1 MKYNAKILSTDNVL
15 LKNVGVIDP
24 LKVDEYVAKGGY
36 EGLKKAL
43 GMDRKEIIEVVS
55 DSGLR
60 GRGGANFPTGR
71 KWMFTY
77 NADADQKYIII
88 NADEGEPGTV
98 KDRVLME
105 GDPHQLIEGIVIAAY
120 AIGATKGFI
129 YVRGEYRES
138 INTIRKAIAAAVE
151 KGFLGEKIL
160 GTDFSFELSVAEG
173 GGAYVCGEETAL
185 IDSIEGKRGEP
196 RLKPP
201 YPPVEGLFGKP
212 TIVNNVETIANVPHI
227 IAKGSEWFRGLG
239 PSCSPGTKLFMLTGD
254 INEPGILET
263 PLDISFDEIIEKYG
277 KGVSGGKIKFAQIG
291 GSSGNL
297 FTPEMLGKVW
307 SYERCCEFNVS
318 YGTGSIFV
326 NNDSRNLVDH
336 LLTVAEFFE
345 HESCGKCTPCREGT
359 HRVREILEKFAFG
372 EGTISDLE
380 LLEELS
386 LVMRKSSLCGLGQAC
401 INPVLD
407 AIEHYKGEILAN

>member
-24 LKVDEYVAKGGY
+24 LKVDEYVANGGY
-36 EGLKKAL
+36 EALKKVV
-43 GMDRKEIIEVVS
+43 GMDRKEVIDVVS

-77 NADADQKYIII
+77 NAQADQKYIII

-98 KDRVLME
+98 KDRILME
-105 GDPHQLIEGIVIAAY
+105 GDPHQIIEGIVIGAY

-129 YVRGEYRES
+129 YVRGEYREP
-138 INTIRKAIAAAVE
+138 INTLRKAIEAAEE

-160 GTDFSFELSVAEG
+160 GTDFNFELSVAEG

-227 IAKGSEWFRGLG
+227 INKGSEWFRNLG
-239 PSCSPGTKLFMLTGD
+239 PSCSPGTKLFMLSGD
-254 INEPGILET
+254 VNEPGILET
-263 PLDISFDEIIEKYG
+263 PLNISFGEVIEKYG
-277 KGVSGGKIKFAQIG
+277 KGASGGNIKFAQIG
-291 GSSGNL
+291 GSSGNI

-307 SYERCCEFNVS
+307 TYERCCEFNVS

-326 NNDSRNLVDH
+326 CNDSRNIVDH

-345 HESCGKCTPCREGT
+345 HESCGKCTICREGT

-372 EGTISDLE
+372 EGTVSDLE
-380 LLEELS
+380 LLKELC
-386 LVMRKSSLCGLGQAC
+386 LVMSKGAICGLGQAC